1 MYLKQLEIQGFK
13 SFPDKTVLNFGADIT
28 AIVGPNGSGK
38 SNISDAILWVM
49 GEQNSRQLRGA
60 KMEDVIFGGTEK
72 RNQMGFAQVT
82 LVIDNTGHIF
92 PRDESE
98 VAVTRRYYRS
108 GESEYYINRQSV
120 RLKDV
125 NELFMDTGMGREG
138 YSIIGQGKIDEIL
151 SVKSGERR
159 EVFEEAAGISKYRH
173 RKEESERKL
182 QRTEENLVRINDK
195 IAELW
200 SLQVGKFL
208 VLRDSWK
215 GLDRRAG
222 GWTPWQQAETAK
234 NGPGAARDEPG
245 CGCWRSPCGWRRP
258 LFRPCNVGRGDLKL
272 EARPAHGPLG
282 RTASGPRMQAL
293 DAVYA
298 AMERKVWQRSRPT
311 TSGPRSGTR
320 CRGQASGIDAQAQQ
334 ESSAIAVL
342 ENSLSHDRQ
351 TLERLDRELADTQ
364 QRAGNLQ
371 EQADALTDR
380 MARIDRE
387 TEDLGSELSALME
400 SLRQLAQSAGS
411 AQQEAEALR
420 AQETLA
426 VAAAAQGRTELA
438 ALDATDAQA
447 QARQTAIAADS
458 AAANEKLD
466 QCRREAAENNA
477 ALDAAREDQQAAAN
491 IIQGHSLKMEG
502 RRRRAQEAAQQA
514 DQLRRQANA
523 MEDRIRLLTEMEK
536 EYEGFSRAVK
546 AVMQAADRS
555 TLSGIRG
562 PVASLMSTQPQ
573 YTVALEIALG
583 AALQNIV
590 VDRDTDAKEAISFLK
605 RRDAGR
611 ATFLPMSAIR
621 GDMLREPRLSQ
632 EYGFVGIASQ
642 LVTYDPQYD
651 GIFQNLLGRTVVVE
665 DLDCGVNMARRYQ
678 NRFRIVTLDGQV
690 INRGGS
696 MTGGSVSRSAGVLS
710 RASEL
715 AGLREQLG
723 SLKSSLAEAARRAE
737 DLGRDLQKAQY
748 ELDVA
753 QDQHRAAQQQVLALE
768 TREQHYDSLRE
779 SLEETLRALDTENQQ
794 LTRQTADCAARRQT
808 AEQEIRRQEDRAAQ
822 LRQQAQERLAGQ
834 SELQTKTGGISDEI
848 ARRKEQQAALAA
860 ERQGAQSRLEDL
872 RQLME
877 DLAGDCRGREDL
889 RRQLMEAQAQSQAQI
904 TDHRARAEALHR
916 QAEELRARL
925 QGLQQEK
932 LTLEQQRTA
941 LNRETQSRNDAVL
954 AAQGELSRLEQKR
967 SAAAM
972 EEKNILDKLWERY
985 ELSHSE
991 AQAQRV
997 ELESVPKA
1005 TRRIGELNRAIKALG
1020 TPNIG
1025 AIEEYDRV
1033 NGRYT
1038 YLSDQ
1043 RADVEQAKGELTGV
1057 IDQLTRQMTEIFA
1070 RQFKLLND
1078 SFQETFLELFGGG
1091 KARLELEDER
1101 DILNCG
1107 IEIKVQPPGKQLK
1120 TITLLSG
1127 GEKAFVAIALYF
1139 AILKVHPTP
1148 FCVMDEIEAA
1158 LDEANVVRYA
1168 RYMRRIAGKTQFIVI
1183 THRRGT
1189 MEEAD
1194 VLYGVTMQERGVSR
1208 ILTINLNDMAK
1219 ELNIK

>member
-1 MYLKQLEIQGFK
+1 M
-13 SFPDKTVLNFGADIT
+13 
-28 AIVGPNGSGK
+28 
-38 SNISDAILWVM
+38 DA
-49 GEQNSRQLRGA
+49 
-60 KMEDVIFGGTEK
+60 
-72 RNQMGFAQVT
+72 
-82 LVIDNTGHIF
+82 
-92 PRDESE
+92 
-98 VAVTRRYYRS
+98 
-108 GESEYYINRQSV
+108 
-120 RLKDV
+120 
-125 NELFMDTGMGREG
+125 
-138 YSIIGQGKIDEIL
+138 
-151 SVKSGERR
+151 
-159 EVFEEAAGISKYRH
+159 
-173 RKEESERKL
+173 
-182 QRTEENLVRINDK
+182 
-195 IAELW
+195 
-200 SLQVGKFL
+200 
-208 VLRDSWK
+208 
-215 GLDRRAG
+215 
-222 GWTPWQQAETAK
+222 
-234 NGPGAARDEPG
+234 
-245 CGCWRSPCGWRRP
+245 
-258 LFRPCNVGRGDLKL
+258 
-272 EARPAHGPLG
+272 
-282 RTASGPRMQAL
+282 
-293 DAVYA
+293 
-298 AMERKVWQRSRPT
+298 
-311 TSGPRSGTR
+311 
-320 CRGQASGIDAQAQQ
+320 
-334 ESSAIAVL
+334 
-342 ENSLSHDRQ
+342 
-351 TLERLDRELADTQ
+351 
-364 QRAGNLQ
+364 
-371 EQADALTDR
+371 
-380 MARIDRE
+380 
-387 TEDLGSELSALME
+387 
-400 SLRQLAQSAGS
+400 LRQLAESAGS

-420 AQETLA
+420 AKETLA
-426 VAAAAQGRTELA
+426 VADAARGRTELA
-438 ALDATDAQA
+438 ALDATRTQA
-447 QARQTAIAADS
+447 QARQAAIAADS
-458 AAANEKLD
+458 AAAREKLD
-466 QCRREAAENNA
+466 QCRREAEENNA
-477 ALDAAREDQQAAAN
+477 SLTAAREEEQAAAN
-491 IIQGHSLKMEG
+491 VIQGHSLKMEG

-514 DQLRRQANA
+514 EQLRRQLAA

-536 EYEGFSRAVK
+536 DYEGFSRAVK
-546 AVMQAADRS
+546 GVMQAADRG
-555 TLSGIRG
+555 TLSGIHG
-562 PVASLMSTQPQ
+562 PVASLMTTDPQ

-590 VDRDTDAKEAISFLK
+590 VDRDTDAKEAIAFLK

-621 GDMLREPRLSQ
+621 GDMLREPRLDQ

-642 LVTYDPQYD
+642 LVTYDARYD

-715 AGLREQLG
+715 SGLREQLTG
-723 SLKSSLAEAARRAE
+723 LKASLDQAAHRAE
-737 DLGRDLQKAQY
+737 ETGRDLQKAQY

-753 QDQHRAAQQQVLALE
+753 REQQQNAAQQVLALE
-768 TREQHYDSLRE
+768 TRGQHYDSLRE
-779 SLEETLRALDTENQQ
+779 TLEATLEALDAENLR
-794 LTRQTADCAARRQT
+794 LTRQTADGDARRRELQT
-808 AEQEIRRQEDRAAQ
+808 EIDGQEDLARQ
-822 LRQQAQERLAGQ
+822 LRQQAQDCLAGQ
-834 SELQTKTGGISDEI
+834 SDLQSKTGGISDRI
-848 ARRKEQQAALAA
+848 TRCKEQQAALAA
-860 ERQGAQSRLEDL
+860 ERQGAESRLADL
-872 RQLME
+872 RQLMTDLDGDCRSRE
-877 DLAGDCRGREDL
+877 DLA
-889 RRQLMEAQAQSQAQI
+889 RQLHESQV
-904 TDHRARAEALHR
+904 RAREQMAEHQTRCDSLHR
-916 QAEELRARL
+916 QAEDLRGQL
-925 QGLQQEK
+925 QTLQQEK
-932 LTLEQQRTA
+932 LDLEQQRTA
-941 LNRETQSRNDAVL
+941 LNRQTQTCNDAVI
-954 AAQGELSRLEQKR
+954 AAQQELSRLEQKR

-972 EEKNILDKLWERY
+972 EEKTILDKLWERY

-1005 TRRIGELNRAIKALG
+1005 TRRIGELNRSIKALG

-1025 AIEEYDRV
+1025 AIEEYERV

-1057 IDQLTRQMTEIFA
+1057 IDQLTQQMTEIFA
-1070 RQFKLLND
+1070 QQFRLLND

-1091 KARLELEDER
+1091 KARLELEDEK

>member
-1 MYLKQLEIQGFK
+1 
-13 SFPDKTVLNFGADIT
+13 
-28 AIVGPNGSGK
+28 
-38 SNISDAILWVM
+38 
-49 GEQNSRQLRGA
+49 
-60 KMEDVIFGGTEK
+60 
-72 RNQMGFAQVT
+72 
-82 LVIDNTGHIF
+82 
-92 PRDESE
+92 
-98 VAVTRRYYRS
+98 
-108 GESEYYINRQSV
+108 
-120 RLKDV
+120 
-125 NELFMDTGMGREG
+125 
-138 YSIIGQGKIDEIL
+138 
-151 SVKSGERR
+151 
-159 EVFEEAAGISKYRH
+159 
-173 RKEESERKL
+173 
-182 QRTEENLVRINDK
+182 
-195 IAELW
+195 
-200 SLQVGKFL
+200 
-208 VLRDSWK
+208 
-215 GLDRRAG
+215 
-222 GWTPWQQAETAK
+222 
-234 NGPGAARDEPG
+234 
-245 CGCWRSPCGWRRP
+245 
-258 LFRPCNVGRGDLKL
+258 
-272 EARPAHGPLG
+272 
-282 RTASGPRMQAL
+282 
-293 DAVYA
+293 
-298 AMERKVWQRSRPT
+298 
-311 TSGPRSGTR
+311 
-320 CRGQASGIDAQAQQ
+320 
-334 ESSAIAVL
+334 
-342 ENSLSHDRQ
+342 
-351 TLERLDRELADTQ
+351 
-364 QRAGNLQ
+364 
-371 EQADALTDR
+371 
-380 MARIDRE
+380 
-387 TEDLGSELSALME
+387 
-400 SLRQLAQSAGS
+400 
-411 AQQEAEALR
+411 
-420 AQETLA
+420 
-426 VAAAAQGRTELA
+426 
-438 ALDATDAQA
+438 
-447 QARQTAIAADS
+447 
-458 AAANEKLD
+458 
-466 QCRREAAENNA
+466 
-477 ALDAAREDQQAAAN
+477 
-491 IIQGHSLKMEG
+491 MEG
-502 RRRRAQEAAQQA
+502 RKKRAADAEAEKL
-514 DQLRRQANA
+514 QLTMDVAALEN
-523 MEDRIRLLTEMEK
+523 RIRLLTEMEK
-536 EYEGFSRAVK
+536 EYEGFSKAVK
-546 AVMQAADRS
+546 LVMQAAEKKALR
-555 TLSGIRG
+555 GIRG
-562 PVASLMSTQPQ
+562 PVASLMKTEEQ
-573 YTVALEIALG
+573 YTVALEVALG
-583 AALQNIV
+583 AGMQNIV
-590 VDRDTDAKEAISFLK
+590 VEREEDGKSAIGYLKQRDG
-605 RRDAGR
+605 GR
-611 ATFLPMSAIR
+611 ATFLPMSAVR
-621 GDMLREPRLSQ
+621 GETLRENVSG
-632 EYGFVGIASQ
+632 EYGFVGIAADLIS
-642 LVTYDPQYD
+642 YDKQYD
-651 GIFQNLLGRTVVVE
+651 GIFRSLLGRTVVVE
-665 DLDCGVNMARRYQ
+665 DLDCGIAMARKFRSA
-678 NRFRIVTLDGQV
+678 FRIVTLDGQV
-690 INRGGS
+690 MNRGGS

>member
-1 MYLKQLEIQGFK
+1 MYLKALEIQGFK

-82 LVIDNTGHIF
+82 LIIDNTGHIF

-159 EVFEEAAGISKYRH
+159 EVFEEAAGISKFRH

-195 IAELW
+195 IAELE
-200 SLQVGKFL
+200 LQVEP
-208 VLRDSWK
+208 LR
-215 GLDRRAG
+215 
-222 GWTPWQQAETAK
+222 QQAETAK
-234 NGPGAARDEPG
+234 KYLVLRDELRVLEISVWLENLQALRAG
-245 CGCWRSPCGWRRP
+245 A
-258 LFRPCNVGRGDLKL
+258 LKL
-272 EARPAHGPLG
+272 ETDL
-282 RTASGPRMQAL
+282 RTAQEDRQRAQEDL

-298 AMERKVWQRSRPT
+298 AGEESLEKIRDNDVRAEAL
-311 TSGPRSGTR
+311 
-320 CRGQASGIDAQAQQ
+320 RGQVSQLDAAAQ
-334 ESSAIAVL
+334 EETSAMAVL
-342 ENSLSHDRQ
+342 ENSLSHDKQ

-364 QRAGNLQ
+364 QRAGNLRT
-371 EQADALTDR
+371 QADALTDR
-380 MARIDRE
+380 IDQIDAE
-387 TEDLGSELSALME
+387 AQDLTRQLEELMDA
-400 SLRQLAQSAGS
+400 LRQLAESAGS

-420 AQETLA
+420 AKETLA
-426 VAAAAQGRTELA
+426 VADAARGRTELA
-438 ALDATDAQA
+438 ALDATRTQA
-447 QARQTAIAADS
+447 QARQAAIAADS
-458 AAANEKLD
+458 AAAREKLD
-466 QCRREAAENNA
+466 QCRREAEENNA
-477 ALDAAREDQQAAAN
+477 SLTAAREEEQAAAN
-491 IIQGHSLKMEG
+491 VIQGHSLKMEG

-514 DQLRRQANA
+514 EQLRRQLAA

-536 EYEGFSRAVK
+536 DYEGFSRAVK
-546 AVMQAADRS
+546 GVMQAADRG
-555 TLSGIRG
+555 TLSGIHG
-562 PVASLMSTQPQ
+562 PVASLMTTDPQ

-590 VDRDTDAKEAISFLK
+590 VDRDTDAKEAIAFLK

-621 GDMLREPRLSQ
+621 GDMLREPRLAQ

-642 LVTYDPQYD
+642 LVTYDARYD

-710 RASEL
+710 RANELQRL
-715 AGLREQLG
+715 AGQLEQLRG
-723 SLKSSLAEAARRAE
+723 QLADADRRAQE
-737 DLGRDLQKAQY
+737 TGRELQKAQY

-753 QDQHRAAQQQVLALE
+753 KEQQRAAAQQVLTLE
-768 TREQHYDSLRE
+768 GRQEHHEILLENLRLSQDGLQQE
-779 SLEETLRALDTENQQ
+779 RETL
-794 LTRQTADCAARRQT
+794 TRRLQ
-808 AEQEIRRQEDRAAQ
+808 EQETQMQAVRQEIAAHEGE
-822 LRQQAQERLAGQ
+822 AERLSRQAEESRAGQ
-834 SELQTKTGGISDEI
+834 SDLQTRTDEI
-848 ARRKEQQAALAA
+848 SGQITEHKTALAALAA
-860 ERQGAQSRLEDL
+860 ERGTSLHSRQELERLQAQMHTDR
-872 RQLME
+872 
-877 DLAGDCRGREDL
+877 AGREAL
-889 RRQLMEAQAQSQAQI
+889 LERFRRSNEEAGREMDI
-904 TDHRARAEALHR
+904 HR
-916 QAEELRARL
+916 QKAEELRTQCGQLKEQLASL
-925 QGLQQEK
+925 ATEK
-932 LTLEQQRTA
+932 LELERRRTQQNQEMQRCNEEVLHTEREVARLEQQK
-941 LNRETQSRNDAVL
+941 N
-954 AAQGELSRLEQKR
+954 
-967 SAAAM
+967 AAAM

-991 AQAQRV
+991 AQSQRM
-997 ELESVPKA
+997 ELESIPKA
-1005 TRRIGELNRAIKALG
+1005 TRRIGELNREIKSLG

-1025 AIEEYDRV
+1025 AIEEFDRV
-1033 NGRYT
+1033 NTRYT
-1038 YLSDQ
+1038 YLSEQ
-1043 RADVEQAKGELTGV
+1043 RTDVEKAKEELTGV
-1057 IDQLTRQMTEIFA
+1057 IDEITRQMTEIFA
-1070 RQFKLLND
+1070 QQFRLLNE

-1091 KARLELEDER
+1091 KARLELEDEN
-1101 DILNCG
+1101 DILGCG

-1139 AILKVHPTP
+1139 AIMKVHPTP

-1219 ELNIK
+1219 ELKIK

>member
-1 MYLKQLEIQGFK
+1 MYLKALEIQGFK
-13 SFPDKTVLNFGADIT
+13 SFPDKTVLNFGEDIT

-38 SNISDAILWVM
+38 SNISDAIRWVM

-72 RNQMGFAQVT
+72 RSQMGFAQVT
-82 LVIDNTGHIF
+82 LVIDNTEHIF
-92 PRDESE
+92 PRDEAE

-108 GESEYYINRQSV
+108 GESEYYINKQSV

-173 RKEESERKL
+173 RKEEAERKL
-182 QRTEENLVRINDK
+182 ERTQENLVRINDK
-195 IAELW
+195 IAELE
-200 SLQVGKFL
+200 LQVEPLRQQAEVAKKYL
-208 VLRDSWK
+208 VLRDELRVLEISVWLEQLQNLK
-215 GLDRRAG
+215 TAKFKLQTDVESARADKERAEAELEAAYAAAEELSE
-222 GWTPWQQAETAK
+222 QVRQNDLQAEA
-234 NGPGAARDEPG
+234 
-245 CGCWRSPCGWRRP
+245 
-258 LFRPCNVGRGDLKL
+258 LRGQVSQL
-272 EARPAHGPLG
+272 ES
-282 RTASGPRMQAL
+282 ASGEH
-293 DAVYA
+293 D
-298 AMERKVWQRSRPT
+298 
-311 TSGPRSGTR
+311 
-320 CRGQASGIDAQAQQ
+320 
-334 ESSAIAVL
+334 SAIAVL
-342 ENSLSHDRQ
+342 RTSVEHNNESIARIRREMADTENRAGSLQSQVDAQ
-351 TLERLDRELADTQ
+351 LERIDQIDAESAALERELEALLTQARELSDTAAGAARTAESLRAEEALLLSAAADGK
-364 QRAGNLQ
+364 A
-371 EQADALTDR
+371 
-380 MARIDRE
+380 
-387 TEDLGSELSALME
+387 ELSALRSGLSQIAE
-400 SLRQLAQSAGS
+400 RRAHTEQELSA
-411 AQQEAEALR
+411 
-420 AQETLA
+420 AQEKLE
-426 VAAAAQGRTELA
+426 QSGRESKENRKLLNEA
-438 ALDATDAQA
+438 KEEAQA
-447 QARQTAIAADS
+447 VS
-458 AAANEKLD
+458 
-466 QCRREAAENNA
+466 
-477 ALDAAREDQQAAAN
+477 N
-491 IIQGHSLKMEG
+491 IIQGHGLKMEG
-502 RRRRAQEAAQQA
+502 RKKRAADAEAEKL
-514 DQLRRQANA
+514 QLTMDVAALEN
-523 MEDRIRLLTEMEK
+523 RIRLLTEMEK
-536 EYEGFSRAVK
+536 EYEGFSKAVK
-546 AVMQAADRS
+546 LVMQAAEKKALR
-555 TLSGIRG
+555 GIRG
-562 PVASLMSTQPQ
+562 PVASLMKTEEQ
-573 YTVALEIALG
+573 YTVALEVALG
-583 AALQNIV
+583 AGMQNIV
-590 VDRDTDAKEAISFLK
+590 VEREEDGKSAIGYLKQRDG
-605 RRDAGR
+605 GR
-611 ATFLPMSAIR
+611 ATFLPMSAVR
-621 GDMLREPRLSQ
+621 GETLRENVSG
-632 EYGFVGIASQ
+632 EYGFVGIAADLIS
-642 LVTYDPQYD
+642 YDKQYD
-651 GIFQNLLGRTVVVE
+651 GIFRSLLGRTVVVE
-665 DLDCGVNMARRYQ
+665 DLDCGIAMARKFRSA
-678 NRFRIVTLDGQV
+678 FRIVTLDGQV
-690 INRGGS
+690 MNRGGS

>member
-1 MYLKQLEIQGFK
+1 MYLKALEIQGFK
-13 SFPDKTVLNFGADIT
+13 SFPDKTVLNFGSDIT

-38 SNISDAILWVM
+38 SNISDAIRWVM

-72 RNQMGFAQVT
+72 RRQMGFAQVT
-82 LVIDNTGHIF
+82 LVIDNTEHIF
-92 PRDESE
+92 PTRDEAE

-173 RKEESERKL
+173 RKEETERKL
-182 QRTEENLVRINDK
+182 QHTEENLVRINDK
-195 IAELW
+195 IAELEM
-200 SLQVGKFL
+200 QVEP
-208 VLRDSWK
+208 LRK
-215 GLDRRAG
+215 
-222 GWTPWQQAETAK
+222 QAETAK
-234 NGPGAARDEPG
+234 KYLVLRDELRTLEISV
-245 CGCWRSPCGWRRP
+245 W
-258 LFRPCNVGRGDLKL
+258 LENLQKLKTEALKL
-272 EARPAHGPLG
+272 QTDFETARQDQ
-282 RTASGPRMQAL
+282 QA
-293 DAVYA
+293 
-298 AMERKVWQRSRPT
+298 
-311 TSGPRSGTR
+311 
-320 CRGQASGIDAQAQQ
+320 AQQ
-334 ESSAIAVL
+334 ELDGVYRQAEEYAGKIHDSDCSAESVRGEISRLEGTIGEQEAAMAVARATAEHHGQSIARMEREMADSSSRT
-342 ENSLSHDRQ
+342 ES
-351 TLERLDRELADTQ
+351 
-364 QRAGNLQ
+364 LQ
-371 EQADALTDR
+371 EQTHALRGRMEEIEQQTTALETALEALQQQAGVLGRQTADGLHQQ
-380 MARIDRE
+380 
-387 TEDLGSELSALME
+387 EDLRRREAEHTAEGARNRAELSALTAGADE
-400 SLRQLAQSAGS
+400 IAQRQRELAEQLAENEKK
-411 AQQEAEALR
+411 EA
-420 AQETLA
+420 
-426 VAAAAQGRTELA
+426 
-438 ALDATDAQA
+438 D
-447 QARQTAIAADS
+447 ARQES
-458 AAANEKLD
+458 ARNR
-466 QCRREAAENNA
+466 Q
-477 ALDAAREDQQAAAN
+477 ALESARQEEQAASN

-502 RRRRAQEAAQQA
+502 RKRRAAESSQTKEE
-514 DQLRRQANA
+514 LSRQVKT
-523 MEDRIRLLTEMEK
+523 MDDRIRLLAEMEK
-536 EYEGFSRAVK
+536 EYEGFNKAVK
-546 AVMQAADRS
+546 IVMHAAEKGA
-555 TLSGIRG
+555 LQGVHG
-562 PVASLMSTQPQ
+562 PVGSILHTRREYS
-573 YTVALEIALG
+573 VAIEIALG
-583 AALQNIV
+583 AAMQHIV
-590 VDRDTDAKEAISFLK
+590 VDSQQCGKAAIALLKQRDG
-605 RRDAGR
+605 GR
-611 ATFLPMSAIR
+611 ATFLPLDTIR
-621 GDMLREPRLSQ
+621 PRTLRESGLEE
-632 EYGFVGIASQ
+632 EYGFVGVASQ
-642 LVTYDPQYD
+642 LVEYGGKYRN
-651 GIFQNLLGRTVVVE
+651 IIENLLGSTVVVE
-665 DLDCGVNMARRYQ
+665 DMDSGIRMARRHD

-690 INRGGS
+690 LNAGGS

-715 AGLREQLG
+715 SGLREQLTG
-723 SLKSSLAEAARRAE
+723 LKASLDQAAHRAE
-737 DLGRDLQKAQY
+737 ETGRDLQKAQY

-753 QDQHRAAQQQVLALE
+753 REQQQNAAQQVLALE
-768 TREQHYDSLRE
+768 TRGQHYDSLRE
-779 SLEETLRALDTENQQ
+779 TLEATLEALDAENLR
-794 LTRQTADCAARRQT
+794 LTRQTADGDARRRELQT
-808 AEQEIRRQEDRAAQ
+808 EIDGQEDLARQ
-822 LRQQAQERLAGQ
+822 LRQQAQDCLAGQ
-834 SELQTKTGGISDEI
+834 SDLQSKTGGISDRI
-848 ARRKEQQAALAA
+848 TRCKEQQAALAA
-860 ERQGAQSRLEDL
+860 ERQGAESRLADL
-872 RQLME
+872 RQLMTDLDGDCRSRE
-877 DLAGDCRGREDL
+877 DLA
-889 RRQLMEAQAQSQAQI
+889 RQLHESQV
-904 TDHRARAEALHR
+904 RAREQMAEHQARCDSLHR
-916 QAEELRARL
+916 QAEDLRGQL
-925 QGLQQEK
+925 QTLQQEK
-932 LTLEQQRTA
+932 LDLEQQRTA
-941 LNRETQSRNDAVL
+941 LNRQTQTCNDAVI
-954 AAQGELSRLEQKR
+954 AAQQELSRLEQKR

-972 EEKNILDKLWERY
+972 EEKTILDKLWERY

-1005 TRRIGELNRAIKALG
+1005 TRRIGELNRSIKALG

-1025 AIEEYDRV
+1025 AIEEYERV

-1057 IDQLTRQMTEIFA
+1057 IDQLTQQMTEIFA
-1070 RQFKLLND
+1070 QQFRLLND

-1091 KARLELEDER
+1091 KARLELEDEK

>member
-1 MYLKQLEIQGFK
+1 MYLKALEIQGFK

-82 LVIDNTGHIF
+82 LIIDNTGHIF

-159 EVFEEAAGISKYRH
+159 EVFEEAAGISKFRH

-182 QRTEENLVRINDK
+182 RINDK
-195 IAELW
+195 IAELE
-200 SLQVGKFL
+200 LQVEP
-208 VLRDSWK
+208 LR
-215 GLDRRAG
+215 
-222 GWTPWQQAETAK
+222 QQAETAK
-234 NGPGAARDEPG
+234 KYLVLRDELRVLEISVWLENLQALRAG
-245 CGCWRSPCGWRRP
+245 A
-258 LFRPCNVGRGDLKL
+258 LKL
-272 EARPAHGPLG
+272 EADL
-282 RTASGPRMQAL
+282 RTAQEDRQRAQANL

-298 AMERKVWQRSRPT
+298 AGEESLEKIRDNDVRAEAL
-311 TSGPRSGTR
+311 
-320 CRGQASGIDAQAQQ
+320 RGQVSQLDAAAQ
-334 ESSAIAVL
+334 EETSAMAVL
-342 ENSLSHDRQ
+342 ENSLSHDKQ

-364 QRAGNLQ
+364 QRAGNLRT
-371 EQADALTDR
+371 QADALTDR
-380 MARIDRE
+380 IDQIDAETQDLARQLE
-387 TEDLGSELSALME
+387 ELMDA
-400 SLRQLAQSAGS
+400 LRQLAESAGS

-420 AQETLA
+420 AKETLA
-426 VAAAAQGRTELA
+426 VADAARGRTELA
-438 ALDATDAQA
+438 ALDATRTQA
-447 QARQTAIAADS
+447 QARQAAIAADS
-458 AAANEKLD
+458 AAAREKLD
-466 QCRREAAENNA
+466 QCRREAEENNA
-477 ALDAAREDQQAAAN
+477 SLTAAREEEQAAAN
-491 IIQGHSLKMEG
+491 VIQGHSLKMEG

-514 DQLRRQANA
+514 EQLRRQLAA

-536 EYEGFSRAVK
+536 DYEGFSRAVK
-546 AVMQAADRS
+546 GVMQAADRG
-555 TLSGIRG
+555 TLSGIHG
-562 PVASLMSTQPQ
+562 PVASLMTTDPQ

-590 VDRDTDAKEAISFLK
+590 VDRDTDAKEAIAFLK

-621 GDMLREPRLSQ
+621 GDMLREPRLAQ

-642 LVTYDPQYD
+642 LVTYDARYD

-715 AGLREQLG
+715 SGLREQLTG
-723 SLKSSLAEAARRAE
+723 LKASLDQAAHRAE
-737 DLGRDLQKAQY
+737 ETGRDLQKAQY

-753 QDQHRAAQQQVLALE
+753 REQQQNAAQQVLALE
-768 TREQHYDSLRE
+768 TRGQHYDSLRE
-779 SLEETLRALDTENQQ
+779 TLEATLEALDAENLR
-794 LTRQTADCAARRQT
+794 LTRQTADGDARRRELQT
-808 AEQEIRRQEDRAAQ
+808 EIDGQEDLARQ
-822 LRQQAQERLAGQ
+822 LRQQAQNCLAGQ
-834 SELQTKTGGISDEI
+834 SDLQSKTGGISDRI
-848 ARRKEQQAALAA
+848 TRCKEQQAALAA
-860 ERQGAQSRLEDL
+860 ERQGAESRLADL
-872 RQLME
+872 RQLMTDLDGDCRSRE
-877 DLAGDCRGREDL
+877 DLA
-889 RRQLMEAQAQSQAQI
+889 RQLHESQV
-904 TDHRARAEALHR
+904 RAREQMAEHQTRCDSLHR
-916 QAEELRARL
+916 QAEDLRGQL
-925 QGLQQEK
+925 QTLQQEK
-932 LTLEQQRTA
+932 LDLEQQRTA
-941 LNRETQSRNDAVL
+941 LNRQTQTCNDAVI
-954 AAQGELSRLEQKR
+954 AAQQELSRLEQKR

-972 EEKNILDKLWERY
+972 EEKTILDKLWERY

-1005 TRRIGELNRAIKALG
+1005 TRRIGELNRSIKALG

-1025 AIEEYDRV
+1025 AIEEYERV

-1057 IDQLTRQMTEIFA
+1057 IDQLTQQMTEIFA
-1070 RQFKLLND
+1070 QQFRLLND

-1091 KARLELEDER
+1091 KARLELEDEK